1 MTRILSA
8 LYLLWLTLVLASCA
22 PRPSADTE
30 TENWEIDNGVLSLGG
45 TAVIDNVPGGVR
57 VSVSG
62 NTEQGAFLRLLTDD
76 TGVGIQR
83 WSGFKLAD
91 AVRLT
96 PYFRMKPWWT
106 RPAFVESESEVPPET
121 QALLWKRAD
130 GRIGLVLPL
139 LDSGYRLTLQ
149 GEAEGLSIVADNNM
163 STGETGAVLL
173 GVYVAL
179 GDNPYEMIE
188 QAFST
193 VVERMG
199 VGSVRSEKPLPGW
212 IDHLGWASWYA
223 FWRDV
228 TEEKFL
234 AGIGSL
240 ENAGVN
246 LGYVLLDDGW
256 ESVNREKRLL
266 SSFEPDPE
274 KFPHGLKWLVD
285 KVTRD
290 YGVPY
295 FLVWHTLEGYW
306 SGLDSLSPEMAIYET
321 YPTDGRSNRPFPHR
335 YEKHLKGR
343 WNTFRPEC
351 AEAFF
356 FDYHA
361 YLSTKGVDG
370 VKVDNQSDLGYMT
383 YDLGPM
389 TEVMA
394 TYVRA
399 LESSAEHHYGPGNVL
414 NCMSMVTDALYQYR
428 RSSIVRTSTDF
439 FPDSAASWGPHLVL
453 NAYNSLI
460 WGNLVQPDW
469 DMFKSVHPWA
479 AFHAAARAISGG
491 PVYLSDEPGRH
502 DIDLI
507 RKVALADSRV
517 LRPADCAR
525 PTADI
530 LFRDP
535 QTEDLLL
542 KLFNRNRVGSFIL
555 AAFNCNY
562 LIDQSQT
569 ITDTLAVALAHGA
582 CADSVYAV
590 LESDSREPVL
600 RKADES
606 WLVSLSSGGFRIF
619 TVSAVNEGV
628 APLGI
633 TGMFNSGGIF
643 ESCGWENAATYKA
656 ALASGGEIA
665 FYSENKPVR
674 VEDSCTGQ
682 EIEYTY
688 NTDTRL
694 LTLKLEGDRPRDLS
708 LVF

>member
-1 MTRILSA
+1 MRTLSV
-8 LYLLWLTLVLASCA
+8 LYLLWLIFTLASCA
-22 PRPSADTE
+22 PRPLSDTE
-30 TENWEIDNGVLSLGG
+30 TKRWEIQNGVLSVGG
-45 TAVIDNVPGGVR
+45 KAVIENVPGGVR

-62 NTEQGAFLRLLTDD
+62 NTAKGTFLRLLTDD
-76 TGVGIQR
+76 TGYGIQR

-96 PYFRMKPWWT
+96 PYYRMKPWWT
-106 RPAFVESESEVPPET
+106 RPAFVDSEREVPPET
-121 QALLWKRAD
+121 QALLWKRTD
-130 GRIGLVLPL
+130 GKIGLVLPL
-139 LDSGYRLTLQ
+139 LDRGYRVTL
-149 GEAEGLSIVADNNM
+149 EGDSAGLGIIADNNM
-163 STGETGAVLL
+163 SLGETGATLV
-173 GVYVAL
+173 GVYAAL
-179 GDNPYEMIE
+179 GDNPYKLLE

-199 VGSVRSEKPLPGW
+199 VGSLRGEKPLPGW

-223 FWRDV
+223 FWQEV

-240 ENAGVN
+240 EDAGVN

-256 ESVNREKRLL
+256 ESVNRNRRLL
-266 SSFEPDPE
+266 TSFEPDPK

-295 FLVWHTLEGYW
+295 FLIWHTLEGYW
-306 SGLDSLSPEMAIYET
+306 SGIDSLSPEMAIYKT
-321 YPTDGRSNRPFPHR
+321 YPTDGRSNRGFPPR
-335 YEKHLKGR
+335 YERYLKGR
-343 WNTFRPEC
+343 WNTFYPEC

-389 TEVMA
+389 TEVMGA
-394 TYVRA
+394 YVRA

-439 FPDSAASWGPHLVL
+439 FPDSASSWGPHLVL

-460 WGNLVQPDW
+460 WGNLIQPDW

-491 PVYLSDEPGRH
+491 PVYLSDEPGKH
-502 DIDLI
+502 DLSLI
-507 RKVALADSRV
+507 RKVALADSRI

-535 QTEDLLL
+535 QTENVLL
-542 KLFNRNRVGSFIL
+542 KVFNRNRAGSFIL
-555 AAFNCNY
+555 ASFNCNY
-562 LIDQSQT
+562 LIQVSET
-569 ITDTLAVALAHGA
+569 ITDTLAVALAYGTST
-582 CADSVYAV
+582 DSVYAV
-590 LESDSREPVL
+590 LESGSREPVL
-600 RKADES
+600 RKSNES
-606 WLVSLSSGGFRIF
+606 WRVSLSPGGFKIF
-619 TVSAVNEGV
+619 TASAVNKGV

-633 TGMFNSGGIF
+633 PGMYNSGGIF
-643 ESCGWENAATYKA
+643 QSCGWDNTTTYKA
-656 ALASGGEIA
+656 ALASGGEIV
-665 FYSENKPVR
+665 FYSEGKPAR
-674 VEDSCTGQ
+674 VEDSSTGQ

-688 NTDTRL
+688 DESTKL
-694 LTLKLEGDRPRDLS
+694 LTIELDGLESRCLS
-708 LVF
+708 LIF

>member
-1 MTRILSA
+1 MRLLSVTC
-8 LYLLWLTLVLASCA
+8 LLWLTFTLGSCTSR
-22 PRPSADTE
+22 PRSDTE
-30 TENWEIDNGVLSLGG
+30 IKKWEIGNGVLSIGG
-45 TAVIDNVPGGVR
+45 AAVIENIPAGVR
-57 VSVSG
+57 VSLSG
-62 NTEQGAFLRLLTDD
+62 NTGRGTFLRLLTDD
-76 TGVGIQR
+76 IGTGIQR

-91 AVRLT
+91 AERIT
-96 PYFRMKPWWT
+96 ACCRMKPWWT
-106 RPAFVESESEVPPET
+106 RPAFIGSETEVPPET
-121 QALLWKRAD
+121 QALLWKRTD
-130 GRIGLVLPL
+130 GRIGLMLPL
-139 LDSGYRLTLQ
+139 LDRGYRLSLE
-149 GEAEGLSIVADNNM
+149 GDSAGLSIIADNNM
-163 STGETGAVLL
+163 SAGGTGLTLTGA
-173 GVYVAL
+173 YVAL
-179 GDNPYEMIE
+179 GDNPYELLE
-188 QAFST
+188 EAFAS
-193 VVERMG
+193 VIARMG
-199 VGSVRSEKPLPGW
+199 TGSLRAEKPLPGW

-223 FWRDV
+223 FWREV

-240 ENAGVN
+240 EHAGVN

-256 ESVNREKRLL
+256 ESVNRERRLL
-266 SSFEPDPE
+266 VSFEPDAK

-306 SGLDSLSPEMAIYET
+306 SGIDSLSPEMAIYKT
-321 YPTDGRSNRPFPHR
+321 YPTNGRSNRPFPPR
-335 YEKHLKGR
+335 YEKYLKGR
-343 WNTFRPEC
+343 WNTFYPEC

-383 YDLGPM
+383 YDLGPL

-394 TYVRA
+394 AYVRA

-414 NCMSMVTDALYQYR
+414 NCMSMVTDALYRYR
-428 RSSIVRTSTDF
+428 RSSICRTSTDF
-439 FPDSAASWGPHLVL
+439 FPDSASSWGPHLVL

-460 WGNLVQPDW
+460 WGNLIQPDW

-491 PVYLSDEPGRH
+491 PVCLSDEPGKH
-502 DIDLI
+502 DLGLI
-507 RKVALADSRV
+507 RKVALADSRI

-535 QTEDLLL
+535 QTEDVLL
-542 KLFNRNRVGSFIL
+542 KIFNRNRAGSFIL

-562 LIDQSQT
+562 LIEASQT
-569 ITDTLAVALAHGA
+569 ITDTLAVALACGT
-582 CADSVYAV
+582 CTDSVYAV
-590 LESDSREPVL
+590 LESGSREPVL
-600 RKADES
+600 RKADQS
-606 WLVSLSSGGFRIF
+606 WRVSLSPGGFRIF
-619 TVSAVNEGV
+619 TVSAVNRGV

-633 TGMFNSGGIF
+633 LDMFNSVGIF
-643 ESCGWENAATYKA
+643 ESCCWENTTTYKA

-665 FYSENKPVR
+665 FYSEKKPVR
-674 VEDSCTGQ
+674 VEDSSTGQ
-682 EIEYTY
+682 EIEYIY
-688 NTDTRL
+688 NTDTRF
-694 LTLKLEGDRPRDLS
+694 LTVKPEGTGPRELS